1 MAHKRRQASKEF
13 LLGILVDLCD
23 ERRFDV
29 VKLEELLQLPDGL
42 NPVTR
47 KKNYCKK
54 NQKKWQGVS
63 SFIIAKV

>member
-13 LLGILVDLCD
+13 LLGNVVILVDLCD

-47 KKNYCKK
+47 KEKK
-54 NQKKWQGVS
+54 
-63 SFIIAKV
+63 IIEKSE